1 MKQLKFLVVAL
12 TVLMGVSLTSC
23 MDSGNSESLYDDA
36 GYLRTV
42 HSYMGISYFEDLNGN
57 RYIPT
62 ESSLAKMKTDY
73 GFDITTADL
82 VLIYF
87 KYVDTTTG
95 GDNAKSNDKYITL
108 VSAEA
113 IDSYDSRTVQSETDM
128 ESSVTENAP
137 IITLNPKNNYENT
150 YKPIL
155 YGAEMVLLPLY
166 WRMENKAE
174 TLAQHS
180 FNLVYVA
187 DDTHENSTELV
198 LYLRHDK
205 GTDTKNEVEVY
216 RLKAFDIEDIFSQF
230 KDVTGSYPA
239 KMTIKAKTATDGVT
253 LPDTY
258 TDYEVDCSNLNK

>member
-1 MKQLKFLVVAL
+1 MKQLKFLMVAL
-12 TVLMGVSLTSC
+12 TLLMGISLTSC
-23 MDSGNSESLYDDA
+23 LDSGNSESLYDDG

-42 HSYMGISYFEDLNGN
+42 HSYMGMSYFEDLKGN

-62 ESSLAKMKTDY
+62 ESSLAKMKADY

-82 VLIYF
+82 VSILF
-87 KYVDTTTG
+87 KYVDTTTDG
-95 GDNAKSNDKYITL
+95 GSAKTNDKYIEL

-113 IDSYDSRTVQSETDM
+113 IDSYDGRTVQSESDM

-137 IITLNPKNNYENT
+137 IITLNPVDNRGNI

-180 FNLVYVA
+180 FKLVYVA
-187 DDTHENSTELV
+187 EETQENSTELV

-205 GTDTKNEVEVY
+205 GTDTKSETDVY
-216 RLKAFDIEDIFSQF
+216 RLKAYDIEDIFSQF

-239 KMTIKAKTATDGVT
+239 KMTIKAKVATDGVT
-253 LPDTY
+253 MPDNY
-258 TDYEVDCSNLNK
+258 TDFEVDCSNLNK